1 MAKDANATKEMRAL
15 FFDKGFKLPEVTKDA
30 VQALVEAR
38 GLIGNSLCGEGG
50 SNHLEQLWCQLIVA
64 KPKKGGCQP
73 SFMLPFLKTACPERW
88 TVLEVRIPQC
98 RTVSQICFLCLDAT
112 DAPSLNFD
120 MTLVRRQGFGH

>member
-50 SNHLEQLWCQLIVA
+50 SNHLEQLWCA
-64 KPKKGGCQP
+64 KPQKGGDQP
-73 SFMLPFLKTACPERW
+73 SFMLPLFENCMSR
-88 TVLEVRIPQC
+88 EVD
-98 RTVSQICFLCLDAT
+98 CFGSEDPTMQNCFSNLF
-112 DAPSLNFD
+112 SL
-120 MTLVRRQGFGH
+120 LGCHGCSIIEL